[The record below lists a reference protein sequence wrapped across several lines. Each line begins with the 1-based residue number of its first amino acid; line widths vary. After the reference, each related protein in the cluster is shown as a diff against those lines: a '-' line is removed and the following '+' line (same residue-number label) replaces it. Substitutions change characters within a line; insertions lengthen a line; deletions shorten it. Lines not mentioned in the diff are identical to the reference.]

1 MKDAAVFCAGTTPAS
16 EYAREYL
23 QAQGIPTAENPED
36 AAHLL
41 LDVPS
46 FDGVGNLR
54 DGGNPYALF
63 AELPDNAVVYGGNM
77 GHPALEGFTTVDFLQ
92 DAQYLAENAAIT
104 AHCALQTAI
113 PLLSRTMDHLPVLVI
128 GWGRIGKCL
137 GRLLRN
143 LGAEVTIAARQES
156 HRAIITALS
165 FQAVSIEGICEILP
179 QIRLVYN
186 TVPRRILTVPT
197 DGRCVKIDLASKQG
211 LIGDDVVWARGLP
224 GICAPESSGEL
235 IARTFLRLQQEVC

>member
-1 MKDAAVFCAGTTPAS
+1 MKDAAVYCAGTTPAS
-16 EYAREYL
+16 EYAREFL
-23 QAQGIPTAENPED
+23 QVQGIPIIEAAED

-41 LDVPS
+41 LDIPS

-54 DGGNPYALF
+54 GGSNPYALF
-63 AELPDNAVVYGGNM
+63 AELPDNAVVYGGNT
-77 GHPALEGFTTVDFLQ
+77 GHPALEGFATVDFLQ
-92 DAQYLAENAAIT
+92 DEQYLAENAAIT

-137 GRLLRN
+137 SRLLRN

-156 HRAIITALS
+156 HRAMIAALG
-165 FQAVSIEGICEILP
+165 FHAVSTENIAEILSRF
-179 QIRLVYN
+179 RLVYN
-186 TVPRRILTVPT
+186 TVPRKILTVPM
-197 DGRCVKIDLASKQG
+197 DGRCVKIDLASRQG

-235 IARTFLRLQQEVC
+235 IARTFLRLRQEVC

>member
-1 MKDAAVFCAGTTPAS
+1 MKDAAVYCAGTTPAS
-16 EYAREYL
+16 EYAREFL
-23 QAQGIPTAENPED
+23 QAQGIPITDGAED
-36 AAHLL
+36 APHLL

-46 FDGVGNLR
+46 FDSVGNLR
-54 DGGNPYALF
+54 GGGNPYALF

-92 DAQYLAENAAIT
+92 DEQYLAENAAIT

-113 PLLSRTMDHLPVLVI
+113 PLLSRTLDHLPVLVI

-137 GRLLRN
+137 SRLLKN
-143 LGAEVTIAARQES
+143 LNAEVSVAARQES
-156 HRAIITALS
+156 HRAMIAALGFHAIS
-165 FQAVSIEGICEILP
+165 TEEISDRLP
-179 QIRLVYN
+179 RFRLVYN
-186 TVPRRILTVPT
+186 TVPRKLLTVPP
-197 DGRCVKIDLASKQG
+197 DGSCIKIDLASRQG

-235 IARTFLRLQQEVC
+235 IAQTFLRLRQEVC

>member
-1 MKDAAVFCAGTTPAS
+1 
-16 EYAREYL
+16 
-23 QAQGIPTAENPED
+23 
-36 AAHLL
+36 
-41 LDVPS
+41 
-46 FDGVGNLR
+46 
-54 DGGNPYALF
+54 
-63 AELPDNAVVYGGNM
+63 
-77 GHPALEGFTTVDFLQ
+77 
-92 DAQYLAENAAIT
+92 
-104 AHCALQTAI
+104 
-113 PLLSRTMDHLPVLVI
+113 MDHLPVLVI

-137 GRLLRN
+137 SRLLRN

-156 HRAIITALS
+156 HRAIITALG

>member
-1 MKDAAVFCAGTTPAS
+1 MKDAAVYCAGTTPAS
-16 EYAREYL
+16 EYAREFL
-23 QAQGIPTAENPED
+23 QVQGIPIIEAAED

-41 LDVPS
+41 LDIPS

-54 DGGNPYALF
+54 GGGNPYALF

-77 GHPALEGFTTVDFLQ
+77 GHPALEGFATVDFLQ
-92 DAQYLAENAAIT
+92 DEQYLAENAAIT

-137 GRLLRN
+137 SRLLRN

-156 HRAIITALS
+156 HRAMIAALG
-165 FQAVSIEGICEILP
+165 FHAVSTENIAEILSRF
-179 QIRLVYN
+179 RLVYN
-186 TVPRRILTVPT
+186 TVPRKLLTVPLE
-197 DGRCVKIDLASKQG
+197 GHCVKIDLASRQG
-211 LIGDDVVWARGLP
+211 LIGDDVVWAKGLP

-235 IARTFLRLQQEVC
+235 IARTFLRLRQEVC

>member
-1 MKDAAVFCAGTTPAS
+1 MKDAAVYCAGTTPAS
-16 EYAREYL
+16 EYAREFL
-23 QAQGIPTAENPED
+23 QVQGIPIIEAAED

-41 LDVPS
+41 LDIPS

-54 DGGNPYALF
+54 GGSNPYALF
-63 AELPDNAVVYGGNM
+63 AELPDNAVVYGGNT
-77 GHPALEGFTTVDFLQ
+77 GHPALEGFATVDFLQ
-92 DAQYLAENAAIT
+92 DEQYLAENAAIT

-137 GRLLRN
+137 SRFLRN

-156 HRAIITALS
+156 HRAMIAALG
-165 FQAVSIEGICEILP
+165 FHAVSTENIAEILSRF
-179 QIRLVYN
+179 RLVYN
-186 TVPRRILTVPT
+186 TVHRKILTVPM
-197 DGRCVKIDLASKQG
+197 DGRCVKIDLASRQG

-235 IARTFLRLQQEVC
+235 IARTFLRLRQEVC

>member
-1 MKDAAVFCAGTTPAS
+1 MKDAAVYCAGTTPAS
-16 EYAREYL
+16 EYAREFL
-23 QAQGIPTAENPED
+23 QAQGIPITDGAED
-36 AAHLL
+36 APHLL

-46 FDGVGNLR
+46 FDSVGNLR
-54 DGGNPYALF
+54 GGGNPYALF

-92 DAQYLAENAAIT
+92 DEQYLAENAAIT

-113 PLLSRTMDHLPVLVI
+113 PLLSRTFDHLPVLVI

-137 GRLLRN
+137 SRLLKN
-143 LGAEVTIAARQES
+143 LNAEVSVAARQES
-156 HRAIITALS
+156 HRAMIAALGFHAIS
-165 FQAVSIEGICEILP
+165 TEEISDRLP
-179 QIRLVYN
+179 RFRLVYN
-186 TVPRRILTVPT
+186 TVPRKLLTVPP
-197 DGRCVKIDLASKQG
+197 DGSCIKIDLASRQG

-235 IARTFLRLQQEVC
+235 IAQTFLRLRQEVC

>member
-23 QAQGIPTAENPED
+23 QAQGIPTAENPEN

-54 DGGNPYALF
+54 GGGNPYALF

-92 DAQYLAENAAIT
+92 DEQYLAENAAIT

-113 PLLSRTMDHLPVLVI
+113 PLLSRTLDHLPVLVI

-137 GRLLRN
+137 SRLLKN
-143 LGAEVTIAARQES
+143 LNAEVSVAARQES
-156 HRAIITALS
+156 HRAMITALGFHAIS
-165 FQAVSIEGICEILP
+165 TEEISDRLP
-179 QIRLVYN
+179 QFRLVYN
-186 TVPRRILTVPT
+186 TVPRKLLTVPP
-197 DGRCVKIDLASKQG
+197 DGSCIKIDLASRQG
-211 LIGDDVVWARGLP
+211 LIGDDVVCARGLP

-235 IARTFLRLQQEVC
+235 IARTFLRLYREVC